1 MSRFTTLLF
10 RRVGGTWE
18 PQLMHRFTETTSA
31 IPLPSIQ
38 KGEQPLNKKA
48 LRGLFFI
55 YYISPQVGSPES
67 RTQQLVRS
75 RFWLAPFYVISK
87 ALTTRPCNQKTAL
100 TSKKRPLTIV
110 LVKQPFALG
119 AHVFWLERV
128 QFDLHLNLATG

>member
-1 MSRFTTLLF
+1 
-10 RRVGGTWE
+10 
-18 PQLMHRFTETTSA
+18 MHRFTEITSA

-55 YYISPQVGSPES
+55 YYISLKVGSPES

-87 ALTTRPCNQKTAL
+87 ALTRPCNQTKVKPILRGFFNKARAGAFFGSL
-100 TSKKRPLTIV
+100 RSTSLDWRMEVPRCV
-110 LVKQPFALG
+110 
-119 AHVFWLERV
+119 W
-128 QFDLHLNLATG
+128 

>member
-1 MSRFTTLLF
+1 MSRFTTFLF

-18 PQLMHRFTETTSA
+18 PQLMHRFTEITSA

-55 YYISPQVGSPES
+55 YYISPKVGSPES

-75 RFWLAPFYVISK
+75 RFWLAPFYYISK
-87 ALTTRPCNQKTAL
+87 ALTSKKTDAL
-100 TSKKRPLTIV
+100 TRNGFIAGGGLRKLQD
-110 LVKQPFALG
+110 LNDACLLKQAWR
-119 AHVFWLERV
+119 A
-128 QFDLHLNLATG
+128 QTGSSP